1 MFLFPSARTPGMDL
15 GGGCRGCALLLPWD
29 CSWQLV
35 FCKIWRYVFSAVT
48 SSYRVFSLTWPASM
62 QIYWNKRKRL
72 HKKRVQLPEDC
83 FGTPT
88 WPPFHCFG
96 TPIWPPWSHVK
107 TLHSLLKFVYVT
119 SQLRHSLVVQLL
131 LRKVLDPPL
140 NSLNSLNSLSKGG
153 HVQTFWTLRE
163 GAYSRLSAF

>member
-1 MFLFPSARTPGMDL
+1 MRTPPPL
-15 GGGCRGCALLLPWD
+15 RVLLTTGILQNMEI
-29 CSWQLV
+29 CILSSQ
-35 FCKIWRYVFSAVT
+35 KTS

-96 TPIWPPWSHVK
+96 TPIWPP
-107 TLHSLLKFVYVT
+107 
-119 SQLRHSLVVQLL
+119 
-131 LRKVLDPPL
+131 
-140 NSLNSLNSLSKGG
+140 
-153 HVQTFWTLRE
+153 
-163 GAYSRLSAF
+163 